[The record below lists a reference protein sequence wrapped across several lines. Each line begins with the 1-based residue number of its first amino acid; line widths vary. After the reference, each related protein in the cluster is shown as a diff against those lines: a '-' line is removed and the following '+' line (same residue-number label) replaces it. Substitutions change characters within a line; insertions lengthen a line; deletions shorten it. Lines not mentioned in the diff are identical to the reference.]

1 MNVVN
6 GPPAE
11 AALPDGAVALRISDS
26 RYPPLLRAIP
36 DPPATLYVLGDPAV
50 LHRPHFAIVGSRK
63 ASPAGLRAARSLS
76 MQLSGA
82 GLSICSGL
90 ALGIDG
96 AAHRGALDAS
106 GKSVAVMA
114 TGIDNVYPARHRGL
128 ATDLC
133 QSGCLVSEF
142 APGTPPR
149 RGNFPR
155 RNRIISGMSLGVM
168 VIEAALPSGSLITA
182 GTALDQGRE
191 VFTLPWSVFHRGGA
205 GCLRLLRDGAK
216 MVQSAEDVLEE
227 LSALY
232 QLHAGLA
239 SQMNSKST
247 AAAPGGE
254 YRRQQV
260 LELVGY
266 ETITVDELASCSAL
280 PIEQLLSEL
289 SALEL
294 DGLVERHAGGYIRC

>member
-1 MNVVN
+1 MNVAN
-6 GPPAE
+6 GPPTE
-11 AALPDGAVALRISDS
+11 AAEPYGALALAISDN
-26 RYPPLLRAIP
+26 RYPPLLRSIP

-50 LHRPHFAIVGSRK
+50 LQRPQLAIVGSRK

-106 GKSVAVMA
+106 GTSIAVMA
-114 TGIDNVYPARHRGL
+114 TGIDSVYPARHRGL
-128 ATDLC
+128 AADLR

-168 VIEAALPSGSLITA
+168 VVEAALPSGSLITA

-227 LSALY
+227 LGAMY
-232 QLHAGLA
+232 QLHSGLA
-239 SQMNSKST
+239 FAMNSESP
-247 AAAPGGE
+247 AAEPVGE
-254 YRRQQV
+254 CRRQQV

-266 ETITVDELASCSAL
+266 ETITVDELASSSAL
-280 PIEQLLSEL
+280 PIEQLLTEL